1 MASKS
6 AIAIAEIRAQAVAK
20 EMEKKQNLMRLK
32 WFEEN
37 YEKVFLNPSLP
48 KEKVP
53 KKAAILYEELRKMR
67 QERYAMDR
75 QLKAKEKSNLSTIE
89 EKKDS
94 DFVLDIMYPVPEEIK
109 ATLYEGQ
116 YYNCTVL

>member
-67 QERYAMDR
+67 QERYAKDR
-75 QLKAKEKSNLSTIE
+75 ELKAKEKTNLSTIE

-94 DFVLDIMYPVPEEIK
+94 DFVLDIMYPVPEEVK
-109 ATLYEGQ
+109 ATLYQG
-116 YYNCTVL
+116 